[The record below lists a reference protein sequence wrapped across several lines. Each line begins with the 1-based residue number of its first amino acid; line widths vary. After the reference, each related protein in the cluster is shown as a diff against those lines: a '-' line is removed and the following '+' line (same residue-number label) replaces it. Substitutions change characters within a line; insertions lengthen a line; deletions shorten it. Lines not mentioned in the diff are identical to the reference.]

1 MLRIVCMTTR
11 THALDK
17 IPATVVTG
25 FLGSGKTTLIS
36 SLLRQANGKRIAVI
50 VNEFGDLDVDAEL
63 IRGCALENCPDNGT
77 NGIYELAN
85 GCICCTV
92 EEEFLPVMMTL
103 VERRDELDHILIET
117 SGLALPKPLVQAFNW
132 PQIKQFCTV
141 DAVITVVDGPAL
153 AVGKVAQSTAR
164 IEAQRRADSNL
175 NHHSS
180 LHELLED
187 QLSSADMVVVS
198 KADQMNEDDRLRVN
212 DQLHAILP
220 ASVHTLF
227 VRQGDAEA
235 TLLMGLGLESE
246 QRVNQVPSH
255 HDDHHAAGHD
265 HHHAHDDFDH
275 HIVTLGVVNTLQLL
289 DALRHL
295 VATQAIFR
303 VKGFADTGKP
313 MRQVL
318 HVVGDRVSLHFDR
331 LWQPDEPRQTSLIFI
346 GRELDTQAIDA
357 SLSAVCAS

>member
-1 MLRIVCMTTR
+1 MTTR
-11 THALDK
+11 APSLDK

-36 SLLRQANGKRIAVI
+36 SLLRQANGKRIAII
-50 VNEFGDLDVDAEL
+50 VNEFGDMDVDAEL
-63 IRGCALENCPDNGT
+63 IRGCALENCPVDEN

-92 EEEFLPVMMTL
+92 EEEFLPVMKAL
-103 VERRDELDHILIET
+103 VKRRHELDHILIET

-132 PQIKQFCTV
+132 PEIKQFCTV

-164 IEAQRRADSNL
+164 IEAQRQADGRL
-175 NHHSS
+175 DHDTS

-187 QLSSADMVVVS
+187 QLAAADMVVVS
-198 KADQMNEDDRLRVN
+198 KADQMQEDDRLRVS
-212 DQLHAILP
+212 DQLHAVLP
-220 ASVHTLF
+220 ASVQTLF

-235 TLLMGLGLESE
+235 SLLMGLELESE
-246 QRVNQVPSH
+246 QRVDHVHTH
-255 HDDHHAAGHD
+255 HDHHHAEGRA

-275 HIVTLGVVNTLQLL
+275 HVITMGGVDTLQLL
-289 DALRHL
+289 DTLRSL
-295 VATQAIFR
+295 IATQPIFR
-303 VKGFADTGKP
+303 IKGFVDTGKP

-318 HVVGDRVSLHFDR
+318 HVVGDRVGLHFDR
-331 LWQPDEPRQTSLIFI
+331 AWQADELRQTRLIFI
-346 GRELDTQAIDA
+346 GQHLDTQAIDD
-357 SLSAVCAS
+357 SLSQVRQR

>member
-1 MLRIVCMTTR
+1 MTTR
-11 THALDK
+11 APSLDK

-36 SLLRQANGKRIAVI
+36 SLLRQANGKRIAII
-50 VNEFGDLDVDAEL
+50 VNEFGDMDVDAEL
-63 IRGCALENCPDNGT
+63 IRGCALENCPVDEN

-92 EEEFLPVMMTL
+92 EEEFLPVMKAL
-103 VERRDELDHILIET
+103 VKRRHELDHILIET

-132 PQIKQFCTV
+132 PEIKQFCTV

-164 IEAQRRADSNL
+164 IEAQRQADGRL
-175 NHHSS
+175 DHDTS

-187 QLSSADMVVVS
+187 QLAAADMVVVS
-198 KADQMNEDDRLRVN
+198 KADQMQEDDRLRVS
-212 DQLHAILP
+212 DQLHAVLP
-220 ASVHTLF
+220 ASVQTLF

-235 TLLMGLGLESE
+235 SLLMGLELESE
-246 QRVNQVPSH
+246 QRVDHVHTH
-255 HDDHHAAGHD
+255 HDHHHAEGRA

-275 HIVTLGVVNTLQLL
+275 HVITMGSVDTLQLL
-289 DALRHL
+289 DTLRSL
-295 VATQAIFR
+295 IATQPIFR
-303 VKGFADTGKP
+303 IKGFVDTGKP

-318 HVVGDRVSLHFDR
+318 HVVGDRVGLHFDR
-331 LWQPDEPRQTSLIFI
+331 AWQADELRQTRLIFI
-346 GRELDTQAIDA
+346 GQHLDTQAIDD
-357 SLSAVCAS
+357 SLSQVRQR